1 MEDMMESIESTE
13 VVETGAE
20 STESDGA
27 EQQEKE
33 DDGEYGSKSSK
44 DYISW
49 LKAMRDADPNNAKF
63 ARLSK
68 DNHGRLFQLNQL
80 EPKGIDGIREK
91 YAMLESIQ
99 HGEMKGF
106 EALTAMQDEIKG
118 MAEVDSLLSAGDPK
132 ALEALGEDFNEGLA
146 KLTPSI
152 LDRIKESDPAA
163 YASAV
168 LPHFVDALRGS
179 ELVGSFN
186 GLVDVLE
193 EKAPAWLPEDR
204 KDAWNADKMQRIT
217 ELAAKMGGWFN
228 NQEKRAADLKNGNAP
243 RGTSG
248 EKQGQKTATVD
259 DERAKFDKD
268 VQDHHW
274 KTNISPKLDQHADQK
289 FSELFKHNQKR
300 LNLPPAALASFK
312 QDVVKEIMKKAIS
325 NKDYMD
331 GITRYRGQ
339 KNPDAS
345 TVLNFAKVE
354 FDKHAKSVVDHM
366 TTQRY
371 GSFLRGKPGPK
382 TGAEGSAPSNGTNP
396 GPVAPG
402 VQIVTQKPPMD
413 QIDHKRTPLEWIH
426 QRKYRLTNGKTVQVR
441 Q

>member
-1 MEDMMESIESTE
+1 MEDMIESVESTE
-13 VVETGAE
+13 VLDSGAE
-20 STESDGA
+20 STESDGV
-27 EQQEKE
+27 EKQESK
-33 DDGEYGSKSSK
+33 DDGEFGSKSSK
-44 DYISW
+44 EYISW
-49 LKAMRDADPNNAKF
+49 LKAMRDASPDNAKW

-91 YAMLESIQ
+91 YAMLDSIQ

-118 MAEVDSLLSAGDPK
+118 MAEVDTLLAAGDPK
-132 ALEALGEDFNEGLA
+132 ALEALGDDFNEGLA
-146 KLTPSI
+146 KLTPTI

-193 EKAPAWLPEDR
+193 EKPPSWLPDDKKE
-204 KDAWNADKMQRIT
+204 AWIADKMNRIT
-217 ELAAKMGGWFN
+217 DLASKMGGWFN

-243 RGTSG
+243 RGTMG
-248 EKQGQKTATVD
+248 KDGQKAPTVE
-259 DERAKFDKD
+259 DERTKFDRD

-274 KTNISPKLDQHADQK
+274 KTNISPKLDQHADSK
-289 FSELFKHNQKR
+289 FNELFKHNQKR
-300 LNLPPAALASFK
+300 LNLPTAALASFK
-312 QDVVKEIMKKAIS
+312 QDVVREITKKAAA
-325 NKDYMD
+325 NKDYMA
-331 GITRYRGQ
+331 GINRYRSQ
-339 KNPDAS
+339 KNPDAA

-354 FDKHAKSVVDHM
+354 FDKHAKSVVDSM
-366 TTQRY
+366 TSQRY
-371 GSFLRGKPGPK
+371 GSFLRGK
-382 TGAEGSAPSNGTNP
+382 SNGAPTPKPSAASNGAKP

-402 VQIVTQKPPMD
+402 VQIVTVRPPD
-413 QIDHKRTPLEWIH
+413 NQINHKGRTLAQIHDKIFPL
-426 QRKYRLTNGKTVQVR
+426 KNGKVVQVR